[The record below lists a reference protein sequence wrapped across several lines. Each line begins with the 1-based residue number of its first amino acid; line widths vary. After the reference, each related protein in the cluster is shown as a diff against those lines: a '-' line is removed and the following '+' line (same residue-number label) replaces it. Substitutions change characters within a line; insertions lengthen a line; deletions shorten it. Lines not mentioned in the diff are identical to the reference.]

1 MDTQNKDDFKY
12 VIQDMGSVYFGRE
25 LTYSEMMDMDD
36 VPFKF
41 KAVISAHIAKDTS
54 LDTRMTDHILNM
66 AEDAFC
72 FRIFEQLK
80 LTVRICYRE
89 QKRCMGGRIKERW
102 VHASCQIGQ
111 FCGDYR
117 GRVNEGSVMIE
128 DISIS
133 KLALMALII

>member
-54 LDTRMTDHILNM
+54 LDTRMTDHILS
-66 AEDAFC
+66 
-72 FRIFEQLK
+72 IFEQLK

-133 KLALMALII
+133 KLALMALSI